1 MAAKKKEVIKP
12 KKVFLYESNKDCPYK
27 RIECGTDLLCLICVY
42 DVLIKRKEWDTADEI
57 YIIWQPLFDKHNIER
72 VGNNTKTLLVERLQ
86 HPEEESV
93 LPTKGQFVIIKML
106 AEKNGIDMP
115 IAHTKLE
122 AIEIINQLKQGNK

>member
-1 MAAKKKEVIKP
+1 MVAKKKEAIKP
-12 KKVFLYESNKDCPYK
+12 KRVFLYEHNKECPYK
-27 RIECGTDLLCLICVY
+27 RIECGADLLCLICVY
-42 DVLIKRKEWDTADEI
+42 DVLIKRKEWDAADEI

-72 VGNNTKTLLVERLQ
+72 VGNNTKTLLVERLNS
-86 HPEEESV
+86 EEST

-115 IAHTKLE
+115 IVHSKLE

>member
-1 MAAKKKEVIKP
+1 MAAKKKEAIKP
-12 KKVFLYESNKDCPYK
+12 KRVFLYEPNKECPYK
-27 RIECGTDLLCLICVY
+27 RIECGIDLLCLICVY
-42 DVLIKRKEWDTADEI
+42 DVLIKRQEWDVADEI
-57 YIIWQPLFDKHNIER
+57 YIIWQPLFDQHKIER

-86 HPEEESV
+86 HSEEEIV

-115 IAHTKLE
+115 IVHSKLE